1 MIFLPQ
7 AAQQKQNSQSISQ
20 SAQDVSHRIDHIV
33 SAAEQV
39 STSNEVNLNNA
50 VTANDTLET
59 SQEQISS
66 ITELLNQ
73 FASTVTGLQ
82 NNAENVRSILK
93 MVEGF
98 ADQTN
103 LLALNAAIEAARAG
117 EAGRGFAVVADEVRS
132 LSAKVADATQQIS
145 KFLNEMDTL
154 VKETQNESG
163 RLIDVSTA
171 MNESVN
177 FTRDTFATMMRDFN
191 ENIAAFSQIL
201 EAVNALSAQQQTAAG
216 IATNIAEVSDDIQYQ
231 LEQTVNEASRAKDLA
246 NSTQQGLTQFVVK
259 A

>member
-1 MIFLPQ
+1 MGPIL
-7 AAQQKQNSQSISQ
+7 SRVI
-20 SAQDVSHRIDHIV
+20 
-33 SAAEQV
+33 
-39 STSNEVNLNNA
+39 NA
-50 VTANDTLET
+50 CRPFRDR
-59 SQEQISS
+59 
-66 ITELLNQ
+66 
-73 FASTVTGLQ
+73 LQ
-82 NNAENVRSILK
+82 RP
-93 MVEGF
+93 
-98 ADQTN
+98 
-103 LLALNAAIEAARAG
+103 
-117 EAGRGFAVVADEVRS
+117 FAVVADEVRN

-216 IATNIAEVSDDIQYQ
+216 IATNIAAVSDDIQHQ

-246 NSTQQGLTQFVVK
+246 NSTQQSLTQFVVK

>member
-1 MIFLPQ
+1 
-7 AAQQKQNSQSISQ
+7 
-20 SAQDVSHRIDHIV
+20 
-33 SAAEQV
+33 
-39 STSNEVNLNNA
+39 
-50 VTANDTLET
+50 
-59 SQEQISS
+59 
-66 ITELLNQ
+66 
-73 FASTVTGLQ
+73 
-82 NNAENVRSILK
+82 

-177 FTRDTFATMMRDFN
+177 FTRDTFSTMMRDFN

-216 IATNIAEVSDDIQYQ
+216 IATNIAAVSDDIQHQ